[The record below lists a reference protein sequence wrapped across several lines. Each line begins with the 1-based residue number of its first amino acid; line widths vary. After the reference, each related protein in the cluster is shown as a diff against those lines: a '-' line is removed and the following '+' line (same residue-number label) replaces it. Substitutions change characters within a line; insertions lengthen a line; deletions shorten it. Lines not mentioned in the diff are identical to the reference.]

1 MIRSYLQVPPPR
13 PGLKCR
19 HVLSLAHR
27 ISWPAGCHGATRRA
41 QVLHL
46 VRAHSQA
53 EFQVIAEEAQ
63 LPSKLHDLERLCEEQ
78 GIRPD
83 GSQGPT

>member
-1 MIRSYLQVPPPR
+1 MIRFAPPPPR
-13 PGLKCR
+13 PPLPGLAVITVASSSLL
-19 HVLSLAHR
+19 VLE
-27 ISWPAGCHGATRRA
+27 AGCDGPPRCA

-53 EFQVIAEEAQ
+53 EFQVAAEEAQ

-83 GSQGPT
+83 GSQAPT